1 MSVEKE
7 IVHENAQEIVLD
19 GSNSVSFPGFPFTF
33 TALGEKI
40 LVTLDQFKSGYECKT
55 CKGAGKVTSKVT
67 GNLVVCSDCD
77 GKSVKEG
84 GLIIP
89 DTAKML
95 ANSGVVVSMGDK
107 AMKDTRHVYYNKW
120 YERFMFWKAKKYTYD
135 FRLGDRVLFSAH
147 AGSLI
152 PTRAGIAFKY
162 MDYYQPIAK
171 VDGAEDLASFDFIVP
186 EEAQI

>member
-1 MSVEKE
+1 MIEKE
-7 IVHENAQEIVLD
+7 LVSKNAQEIVLD
-19 GSNSVSFPGFPFTF
+19 GSNKVSFPGFPYIF

-55 CKGAGKVTSKVT
+55 CRGQGKVISKIT
-67 GNLVVCSDCD
+67 KNLVLCPSCE

-84 GLIIP
+84 GIIIP

-95 ANSGVVVSMGDK
+95 ANSGVVVSMG
-107 AMKDTRHVYYNKW
+107 A
-120 YERFMFWKAKKYTYD
+120 KAKELCTEYK
-135 FRLGDRVLFSAH
+135 LGDRVLFSAH

-162 MDYYQPIAK
+162 MDWYQPIAK

-186 EEAQI
+186 EDIQL